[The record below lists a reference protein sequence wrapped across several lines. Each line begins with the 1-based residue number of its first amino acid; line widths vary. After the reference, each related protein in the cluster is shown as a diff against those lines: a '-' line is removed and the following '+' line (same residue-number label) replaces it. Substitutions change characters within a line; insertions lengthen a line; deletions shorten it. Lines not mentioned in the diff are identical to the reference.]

1 MFWNVDGRRDVVPNV
16 GSSRNCPQA
25 RRRDLFC
32 ALAISFFFF
41 FFYFRVATP
50 NLAKPFRMKRSRI
63 RGFRKT
69 ESILEI
75 APNRPTV

>member
-41 FFYFRVATP
+41 FLLF
-50 NLAKPFRMKRSRI
+50 SR
-63 RGFRKT
+63 RDAESRKT
-69 ESILEI
+69 VPYETI
-75 APNRPTV
+75 ADSGIP